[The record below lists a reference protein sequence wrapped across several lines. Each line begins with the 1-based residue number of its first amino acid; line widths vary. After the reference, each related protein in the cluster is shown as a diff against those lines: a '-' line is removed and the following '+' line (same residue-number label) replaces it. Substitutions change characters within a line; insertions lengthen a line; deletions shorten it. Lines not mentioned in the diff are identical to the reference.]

1 MRSLLILIVS
11 LLPGFIA
18 SAQLKKAAISDVKS
32 GMHYKIFNQ
41 ALASGDGNTAIYA
54 LNSIV
59 AEQGIN
65 SPYADTLA
73 MLYLQQ
79 NAFVQCLYWA
89 EKRLEIKPTDNALLE
104 MKAVSLEKLQQPVE
118 AINTFQKLFS
128 QTSNPYHA
136 YKLME
141 LQYGIKRLMEAV
153 STAQAAERLQFKPE
167 MLMTYAID
175 QNKAGRTPLLAGIYN
190 IHALALYD
198 LDKKSEAKEYFNKAL
213 ALDTSFVLAKQNLE
227 AMKVAEGIKK

>member
-1 MRSLLILIVS
+1 MSVGAQVKKQVN
-11 LLPGFIA
+11 LPDSKGGLH
-18 SAQLKKAAISDVKS
+18 LKV
-32 GMHYKIFNQ
+32 FNQ
-41 ALASGDGNTAIYA
+41 ALASGDGTSAIYA

-59 AEQGIN
+59 AEQGVT

-89 EKRLEIKPTDNALLE
+89 EKRLVLKPADNALLE

-141 LQYGIKRLMEAV
+141 LQYGIKRLIEAV

-167 MLMTYAID
+167 MMMTYAID

-198 LDKKSEAKEYFNKAL
+198 LDKKSEAREYFSKAL
-213 ALDTSFVLAKQNLE
+213 ALDTGFVLAKQNLE
-227 AMKVAEGIKK
+227 AMKIAEGAKK